1 MIANYFYKTLLV
13 RAFSAI
19 ILIVLALFSNF
30 LGSYFFLVSIILV
43 FLILLKE
50 YYELFSLKILTH
62 NFFLS
67 YFLTVISF
75 FLIFYNFYLLII
87 FPFILNLIFIFSF
100 EKKKLL
106 PYIFSIIYLAFPLY
120 ILIYLNNLV
129 DNGKEIILWSFMIVW
144 SSDISAF
151 LFGKMLK
158 GPKLFPRISPNKT
171 WSGFL
176 CSIFVSIIASIIFVN
191 FFPLANLFYAS
202 LMGFLVGLACSAGDL
217 FESWLKRINIKKD
230 TSNLIPGHGGLLDR
244 LDGFLFGIIIVF
256 IMTLIRG

>member
-13 RAFSAI
+13 RALSAI
-19 ILIVLALFSNF
+19 ILIILALLSNF
-30 LGSYFFLVSIILV
+30 IGSYFFLVSIILV
-43 FLILLKE
+43 FFVLLYE
-50 YYELFSLKILTH
+50 YYQLFSFKILTYR
-62 NFFLS
+62 FFFS

-75 FLIFYNFYLLII
+75 LLIFYNFYLLIV
-87 FPFILNLIFIFSF
+87 FPVFLNFIFIFSF
-100 EKKKLL
+100 EKKKWL
-106 PYIFSIIYLAFPLY
+106 PYIFSLIYLAFPLY
-120 ILIYLNNLV
+120 ILVYLNNIV
-129 DNGKEIILWSFMIVW
+129 DNGKVIILWAFMIVW

-151 LFGKMLK
+151 LFGKLFK
-158 GPKLFPRISPNKT
+158 GPKLFSRISPNKT

-176 CSIFVSIIASIIFVN
+176 CSILVSIIASIIFVN
-191 FFPLANLFYAS
+191 FFPIANLFNAS
-202 LMGFLVGLACSAGDL
+202 LIGFLVGLACSIGDL

>member
-1 MIANYFYKTLLV
+1 MIAYYSYKTLLI
-13 RAFSAI
+13 RALSAI
-19 ILIVLALFSNF
+19 ILIIIALFSNF
-30 LGSYFFLVSIILV
+30 IGSYFFLVSIILV
-43 FLILLKE
+43 FFILLYE
-50 YYELFSLKILTH
+50 YYQLFSFKILTH
-62 NFFLS
+62 SFFLS
-67 YFLTVISF
+67 CFLTIISF
-75 FLIFYNFYLLII
+75 FLIFYNFYLLIV
-87 FPFILNLIFIFSF
+87 FPVILNFIFIFSF

-106 PYIFSIIYLAFPLY
+106 PFILPLIYLAFPLY
-120 ILIYLNNLV
+120 ILVYLNNIV
-129 DNGKEIILWSFMIVW
+129 DNGKVIILWSFMIVW

-176 CSIFVSIIASIIFVN
+176 CSILFSIIASIIFIN
-191 FFPLANLFYAS
+191 FFPIANLFYAS
-202 LMGFLVGLACSAGDL
+202 LMGFLVGLGCSTGDL